1 VIARPT
7 GTIAQLWQ
15 SIQGLWEDTEIR
27 EEIGLI
33 FPAMH
38 ANSDFHAQRAAKR
51 MLREAGE
58 GALATL
64 VSDGAPYVSLVTVAA
79 MPDGSPVLLLSKL
92 ARHTANIAAD
102 SRVSLLLKAERA
114 GDPLAGA
121 RIGISGRIE
130 KTEDPTARRRFLA
143 RHPSAESYAGFTD
156 FGFFHI
162 EMESA
167 HLVAGFGRI
176 ADLTAEELRTPVD
189 DAEKLLAAE
198 EGAVRH
204 MNEDHLDAI
213 ELYATVLLGEKPG
226 GWKIASLDPEGCDLI
241 SGETVRRLEFPER
254 VTQPDE
260 LRKIMVLLVKQAR
273 AANA

>member
-1 VIARPT
+1 
-7 GTIAQLWQ
+7 
-15 SIQGLWEDTEIR
+15 
-27 EEIGLI
+27 
-33 FPAMH
+33 MH
-38 ANSDFHAQRAAKR
+38 ANNDFDPQRVAKCL
-51 MLREAGE
+51 LREAGE

-64 VSDGAPYVSLVTVAA
+64 VSDGAPYASLVTMASLA
-79 MPDGSPVLLLSKL
+79 DGSPILLLSKL

-130 KTEDPTARRRFLA
+130 KTEDPAAKRRFLA
-143 RHPSAESYAGFTD
+143 RHPSATGYAEFAD
-156 FGFFHI
+156 FGFFRI

-176 ADLTAEELRTPVD
+176 VDLSAKELRTRTD
-189 DAEKLLAAE
+189 DAEKLLDAE

-213 ELYATVLLGEKPG
+213 ELYATILLGEKAG

-241 SGETVRRLEFPER
+241 FGENVRRLEFPAR
-254 VTQPDE
+254 VTQADE
-260 LRKIMVLLVKQAR
+260 LRKTMVLLVKQAR
-273 AANA
+273 GAASA